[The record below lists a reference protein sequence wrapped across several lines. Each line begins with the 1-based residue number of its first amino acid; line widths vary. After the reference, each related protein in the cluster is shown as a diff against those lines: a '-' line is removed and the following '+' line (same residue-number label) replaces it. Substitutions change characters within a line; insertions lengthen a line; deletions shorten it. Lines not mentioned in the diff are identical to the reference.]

1 MSGEFV
7 KKISRNE
14 FLDDLKKLELP
25 VGAHLII
32 WGAGTFVSFIIS
44 WLQYFWLGVKNS
56 PTHIQR
62 AYDENMDISA
72 EWNGVKLVHRIKE
85 LKKVKILYLV

>member
-1 MSGEFV
+1 MSNEFV
-7 KKISRNE
+7 KRIARDK
-14 FLDDLKKLELP
+14 FLDDLKRLEVP

-32 WGAGTFVSFIIS
+32 WGSGTFVSFIIT

-62 AYDENMDISA
+62 AYDKNRDISA
-72 EWNGVKLVHRIKE
+72 DGTE
-85 LKKVKILYLV
+85 

>member
-1 MSGEFV
+1 MSSEFV
-7 KKISRNE
+7 KRIARDK
-14 FLDDLKKLELP
+14 FLDDLKKLEVP

-32 WGAGTFVSFIIS
+32 WGTGTFISFIITC
-44 WLQYFWLGVKNS
+44 LQYFWLGVKNS

-62 AYDENMDISA
+62 AYDENGDISA

-85 LKKVKILYLV
+85 GKKSKDCFP